1 MYSSHQS
8 LTCQVQAG
16 ESKDRL
22 NQAARDGG
30 GHGGLG
36 RAHLQNFSLS
46 LGAKSAPVR
55 PNAKQWAP
63 EDGFIQVKT
72 QLQGTSPS
80 FHRWFKK

>member
-30 GHGGLG
+30 G
-36 RAHLQNFSLS
+36 RIYSISLS

-55 PNAKQWAP
+55 LNAKQRAP

-80 FHRWFKK
+80 FHRRFKK